1 MNRATAERCAN
12 LRGRVGARVH
22 GLNVND
28 GIEDR
33 DEMGYLCRAL
43 EEAMALWPP
52 FDQFIYRSAA
62 EREGGMTRAARPATS
77 ISQSIACREWTRL
90 ALKDNPTIMLL
101 LFTPKR
107 QLVCCDRRPEA
118 AVLRPPG
125 GLCVRLGG
133 QALLS
138 G

>member
-90 ALKDNPTIMLL
+90 ALKDNPTIMCPSSQLRLIWSRLL
-101 LFTPKR
+101 L
-107 QLVCCDRRPEA
+107 
-118 AVLRPPG
+118 G
-125 GLCVRLGG
+125 
-133 QALLS
+133 
-138 G
+138 